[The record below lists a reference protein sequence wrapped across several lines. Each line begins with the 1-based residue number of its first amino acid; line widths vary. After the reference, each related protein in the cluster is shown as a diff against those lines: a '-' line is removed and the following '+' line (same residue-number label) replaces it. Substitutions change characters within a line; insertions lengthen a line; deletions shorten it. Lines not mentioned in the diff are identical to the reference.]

1 MPYLGAMDPNYK
13 PYIAAVIIQLTYTG
27 YFVISKAAFDEG
39 LSTFVFIFYRQA
51 AASVLLAPLAFVF
64 ERNTSSPLTFM
75 VSLKLFMH
83 AMLGITLSLNL
94 YNIGVKYTSASV
106 ASATT
111 NSVPVYTFFF
121 AVLFRMETMKVKR
134 ISGIAK
140 AVGIALCVAGVVMT
154 ALYRGSHIH
163 PLNLHG
169 SSGHHTSPTHQK
181 AALPKTTWIEGTLFM
196 ITSNITW
203 SLWLVLQG
211 MLLKE
216 YTSKLLFATL
226 ECLFATFQS
235 LFVAIAFERDS
246 SKWKL
251 QWDMGLLAILYSGLV
266 VTGVCFYLQT
276 FCVEKK
282 GPVFSAIFTP
292 LNLVFTMICSSV
304 FLGEMISVGSILG
317 GLLMVG
323 GLYGVVWGK
332 SKERAVCQVSIE
344 DGKPTHAAEGSNTA

>member
-1 MPYLGAMDPNYK
+1 MPYLGAMDANYK

-64 ERNTSSPLTFM
+64 ERNSSPPLTFM

-106 ASATT
+106 ASATA

-154 ALYRGSHIH
+154 ALYRGSYIH

-169 SSGHHTSPTHQK
+169 SSGRHTSPTHQK
-181 AALPKTTWIEGTLFM
+181 AALPKTTWIKGTLFM

-203 SLWLVLQG
+203 ALWLVLQG

-216 YTSKLLFATL
+216 YTSKLLFTTL
-226 ECLFATFQS
+226 ECLFGTFQS

-251 QWDMGLLAILYSGLV
+251 QWDMGLLAILYSGFV

-292 LNLVFTMICSSV
+292 LNIVFTMICSSV

-323 GLYGVVWGK
+323 GLYGVLWGK
-332 SKERAVCQVSIE
+332 NKERALCQVSIE
-344 DGKPTHAAEGSNTA
+344 EGKPAHAGEGRNMA